1 MEIAITGA
9 SGNIGTAVADDLL
22 DSGVADHVRGLA
34 RRSVPKRR
42 EGITWHRADV
52 TQTDLVPLFRGV
64 DAVVHLAWLFQ
75 PTRHPETT
83 WDVNVTGTQR
93 VLAAA
98 AEADVGAVVVASS
111 VGAYSPRRTREPVDE
126 SWATDGVPT
135 AAYSREKAYVE
146 RLLDLFEREHPGIR
160 VVRMRPGFI
169 FQAAAAT
176 EQRRLFLGP
185 FVPERLTRLLGRI
198 TPPFLPDLGEPD
210 QIVFQALHT
219 SDVAAG
225 FRLAVERD
233 VRGAFNLAA
242 EPPLDIRALGAEL
255 GIPVVSLPTAAVKAA
270 VAAAWAARF
279 VPASPGLLDLL
290 RQVPVMSTDRARDE
304 LGWQPRISSTE
315 ALSEFFTGLRHHTH
329 ATTPPLADDTS
340 GPARAGEFGSG
351 VGEYP

>member
-9 SGNIGTAVADDLL
+9 SGNIGTALADDLL
-22 DSGVADHVRGLA
+22 DSGVAAHVRGLA

-42 EGITWHRADV
+42 EGIGWHRADV
-52 TQTDLVPLFRGV
+52 THTDLVPLFRGA

-83 WDVNVTGTQR
+83 WATNVSGTQR

-98 AEADVGAVVVASS
+98 AEAGVGAVVVASS
-111 VGAYSPRRTREPVDE
+111 VGAYSPRRTVTAVDE
-126 SWATDGVPT
+126 SWPTDGVPT

-146 RLLDLFEREHPGIR
+146 RLLDVFEREHPGIR
-160 VVRMRPGFI
+160 VVRMRPGFV

-185 FVPERLTRLLGRI
+185 FVPERLTGLLGKI
-198 TPPFLPDLGEPD
+198 TPPFLPDLGDPD
-210 QIVFQALHT
+210 RIVFQALHT

-242 EPPLDIRALGAEL
+242 EPPLDIRALGEQL
-255 GIPVVSLPTAAVKAA
+255 GVPVLKLPTGLVRSA

-290 RQVPVMSTDRARDE
+290 RQVPLMSTARARDE
-304 LGWQPRISSTE
+304 LGWEPKISSTD
-315 ALSEFFTGLRHHTH
+315 ALAEFFAGLRHPTQ
-329 ATTPPLADDTS
+329 ASTAPLADDTS
-340 GPARAGEFGSG
+340 GPARTGEFAGG
-351 VGEYP
+351 VGERP